1 MGTRNERRSERA
13 PPPPLLLPLP
23 LLLLPLPPPP
33 LLPPLPPSAPSL
45 AAAAREAG
53 AVVCAAAVSGWLRMK
68 VLSSVLCPPRRD
80 ALLRGQA
87 GGGAAG
93 RCTPRT
99 RSARGRWSE
108 PSISRIS
115 HLVRVRGRDKLRG
128 RGGIK
133 AKG

>member
-1 MGTRNERRSERA
+1 MGTRNERRSDRA

-23 LLLLPLPPPP
+23 LLLLPLPP
-33 LLPPLPPSAPSL
+33 LPPLPPSAPSL

-53 AVVCAAAVSGWLRMK
+53 ALVCAAAVCGWLRTK

-93 RCTPRT
+93 RSTPRT
-99 RSARGRWSE
+99 RSATGRWSE

-115 HLVRVRGRDKLRG
+115 HLVRVRGRDKLRS
-128 RGGIK
+128 RGGVQV
-133 AKG
+133 KG